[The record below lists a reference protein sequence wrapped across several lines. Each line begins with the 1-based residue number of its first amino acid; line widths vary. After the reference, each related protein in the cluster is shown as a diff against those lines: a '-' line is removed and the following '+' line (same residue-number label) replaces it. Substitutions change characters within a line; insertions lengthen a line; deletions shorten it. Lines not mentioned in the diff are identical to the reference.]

1 MWAVSKRIILFLLTN
16 ILVLT
21 TVSIVFSIVTNF
33 VQVPVDYSWLLFYAL
48 IGFGGAFISLAM
60 SRMMAKWMMG
70 VKIIDPRTIN
80 PEERKLVDMVHRNAR
95 LAGLKTMPEV
105 GIFDSPEVNAFA
117 TGPTKNR
124 ALVAVS
130 TGLLRTMDDD
140 ATEGVIGHEVAHIV
154 NGDMVTMT
162 LLQGLIN
169 TLVLILA
176 RVIAGI
182 LASAVKEEG
191 RRTVE
196 LIAFYVLQMVLSVL
210 GFIVVAYFSRRREF
224 RADAGGARLA
234 GRDKM
239 LKGLKSL
246 RQVYGHVDDE
256 QQALAT
262 LKISGHPGKLFST
275 HPPLE
280 ERIRA
285 LETSVL

>member
-1 MWAVSKRIILFLLTN
+1 MFAWGKRIILFLLVN

-21 TVSIVFSIVTNF
+21 TVSIVFSIITSVF
-33 VQVPVDYSWLLFYAL
+33 QIPVNATWLLFYAL

-60 SRMMAKWMMG
+60 SRAMAKWMMG
-70 VKIIDPRTIN
+70 VKVLDPKTLN
-80 PEERKLVDMVHRNAR
+80 PAHRKLIDMVHRNAR

-130 TGLLRTMDDD
+130 TGLLNTMGDD
-140 ATEGVIGHEVAHIV
+140 AVEGVIGHEISHIS

-176 RVIAGI
+176 RLIAQVIAG
-182 LASAVKEEG
+182 AVQEKA
-191 RRTVE
+191 RPMVAWIT
-196 LIAFYVLQMVLSVL
+196 FQVLQMALSVL
-210 GFIVVAYFSRRREF
+210 GFLVVAYFSRKREY

-239 LKGLKSL
+239 LAGLRSL

-256 QQALAT
+256 QRALAT
-262 LKISGHPGKLFST
+262 LKISGHPGHLFST

-285 LETSVL
+285 LETQAL